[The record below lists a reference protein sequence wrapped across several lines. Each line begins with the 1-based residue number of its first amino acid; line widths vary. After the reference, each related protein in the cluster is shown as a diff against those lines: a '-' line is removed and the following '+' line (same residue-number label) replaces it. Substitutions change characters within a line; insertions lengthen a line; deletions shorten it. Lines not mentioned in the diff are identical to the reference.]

1 MGLVHGRRDP
11 PLPRAHPGDR
21 GYGDHVTP
29 IRERL
34 ARTPPGYR
42 YSIGRILAIYSGLMI
57 ALLLAAL
64 DQTIVAT
71 ALPRVV
77 SELGGITQYSWVFTA
92 YMLGSTVTVPLYGKL
107 GDVYGRKPLF
117 IVAITIF
124 LVGSALCGAAQNMVE
139 LVIFRAVQGVGAG
152 GLFPLTLAM
161 VGMIVP
167 PRDRGRYQGLIGSVF
182 AAASIAGP
190 LIGGFIVDNTSWRW
204 IFYVNLPVGG
214 LALAVILVT
223 MPKRP
228 YKQEHSIDWL
238 GAAVLALGTTSLLL
252 GLVWGGRD
260 YPWGSPQVLGAL
272 TASVVLLALFAWIER
287 RVSEPILP
295 FDLLGNRT
303 VAASVAC
310 MAFVGMAMFGTISY
324 VPLFVQGVIG
334 TSATSSGAVLTP
346 LMLGA
351 VITSFVSGQVVS
363 RTGRYRPN
371 TLLGPLILG
380 TGELMLWRL
389 TVNATNADAARAMVI
404 AGVGLGLM
412 MQIFVLSV
420 QNSVARAKMG
430 SATAL
435 TQFARSIGATLG
447 VTLMGVIV
455 NQRLPANVRESG
467 TVIHR
472 LPPAGREALA
482 HALHPAFLLA
492 AAVCGLVFVISLL
505 WVREVPL
512 RHGLEEVTIGDET
525 SPQAGPAPAER

>member
-1 MGLVHGRRDP
+1 VN
-11 PLPRAHPGDR
+11 A
-21 GYGDHVTP
+21 

-34 ARTPPGYR
+34 ARTPPGYQF
-42 YSIGRILAIYSGLMI
+42 SIGRILAIYSGLMVT
-57 ALLLAAL
+57 LLLAAL

-71 ALPRVV
+71 ALPKVV

-107 GDVYGRKPLF
+107 GDAHGRKPLF
-117 IVAITIF
+117 IIAISIF

-139 LVIFRAVQGVGAG
+139 LVVFRAIQGVGAG

-182 AAASIAGP
+182 AAASIIGP
-190 LIGGFIVDNTSWRW
+190 LVGGFIVDNTSWRW

-214 LALAVILVT
+214 VALAVILVT
-223 MPKRP
+223 MPRRP

-238 GAAVLALGTTSLLL
+238 GAALLALGTTALLL

-260 YPWGSPQVLGAL
+260 YPWLSGPVTGAL
-272 TASVVLLALFAWIER
+272 VAAAVLLAAFALVER
-287 RVSEPILP
+287 RVPEPILP
-295 FDLLGNRT
+295 FDLLRNPT
-303 VAASVAC
+303 VASSVAC
-310 MAFVGMAMFGTISY
+310 MALVGAAMFGTISF

-334 TSATSSGAVLTP
+334 TSATSSGVVLTP

-351 VITSFVSGQVVS
+351 VATSFLSGQIVS

-371 TLLGPLILG
+371 TLVGPVLLGA
-380 TGELMLWRL
+380 GELLLWRM
-389 TVNATNADAARAMVI
+389 TVNTTNAEAARNMVI
-404 AGVGLGLM
+404 AGIGLGAM

-420 QNSVARAKMG
+420 QNSVARRQMG

-435 TQFARSIGATLG
+435 TQFSRSIGATLG

-455 NQRLPANVRESG
+455 NQRLPANVRAEG
-467 TVIHR
+467 AVIHR
-472 LPPAGREALA
+472 LPQAGRLALA
-482 HALHPAFLLA
+482 HALRPAFLA
-492 AAVCGLVFVISLL
+492 AAVLCGLVFLISLL

-512 RHGLEEVTIGDET
+512 RSGVDEVPLGDEA
-525 SPQAGPAPAER
+525 SPQPAPRRSLATPPSGPAGSARAHRLRC